1 MIREN
6 STVAIL
12 VINLKFRNYEKIV
25 FNCYGSAQHDHDI
38 CGKSITDYHDI
49 KNTGR
54 GAVRLHFRVK
64 YE

>member
-1 MIREN
+1 MEELNANMLDIINAYNEN
-6 STVAIL
+6 DDEIKKSL
-12 VINLKFRNYEKIV
+12 VNLFGE
-25 FNCYGSAQHDHDI
+25 DI
-38 CGKSITDYHDI
+38 GKYDYHDI

>member
-38 CGKSITDYHDI
+38 CGERGVEHDKHSQCLKDDCKLQQI
-49 KNTGR
+49 G
-54 GAVRLHFRVK
+54 
-64 YE
+64 